1 MAESGG
7 PRGAE
12 ARPGQRG
19 RPPAIRDRRIV
30 GEGRPRARVRGG
42 CLLGPG
48 HGVKG
53 KAGGWGLRAGVL
65 GRQHTIGAEACD
77 GCQTLTLT
85 LTLSKIALCA
95 AEA

>member
-1 MAESGG
+1 MKG
-7 PRGAE
+7 
-12 ARPGQRG
+12 
-19 RPPAIRDRRIV
+19 
-30 GEGRPRARVRGG
+30 RAR
-42 CLLGPG
+42 
-48 HGVKG
+48 
-53 KAGGWGLRAGVL
+53 GWGLRAGVL